1 MSEVKSYT
9 IDKVGWHTRT
19 PGNTEPREKT
29 HMRFRAVINFLQ
41 NNGLTTR
48 AILGENGIINDDT
61 CIHTDHLNEN
71 GKAIM
76 KKCYHRWLKQVDKG
90 LDPDELSMFQ
100 KEFDRSNT

>member
-29 HMRFRAVINFLQ
+29 HMRFRAVISFLQ

-48 AILGENGIINDDT
+48 TILDENDIIDDDT
-61 CIHTDHLNEN
+61 CIHTDHLSEN

-90 LDPDELSMFQ
+90 FAPNDVSMFQ
-100 KEFDRSNT
+100 KEFGRSIY